1 MHLSTSI
8 TGHDPTSRCALTEE
22 APRSREIADRVV
34 VAGDRVPAET
44 VVRRRVD
51 DAMREFEQLLTFA
64 QFEQR
69 RDMHEG
75 AFLQGDATRE
85 YCRGRE
91 TRRGG

>member
-1 MHLSTSI
+1 
-8 TGHDPTSRCALTEE
+8 
-22 APRSREIADRVV
+22 
-34 VAGDRVPAET
+34 
-44 VVRRRVD
+44 
-51 DAMREFEQLLTFA
+51 MREFEQLLTFA